1 LMTLS
6 LDFVSSDRL
15 YKSVQLVEL
24 EPELNEIG
32 YTEAG
37 PARRAHME
45 GRREAIMA
53 DLQERFPD
61 MHRDLTPKYNK
72 VFNAFAGAIPFFS
85 YMIRFD
91 IM

>member
-1 LMTLS
+1 MMTLS

-15 YKSVQLVEL
+15 YKTVQLV

-45 GRREAIMA
+45 RLREAIMA

-61 MHRDLTPKYNK
+61 MRRDLTPKCNK
-72 VFNAFAGAIPFFS
+72 V
-85 YMIRFD
+85 
-91 IM
+91 